1 MSYSSHTVHVS
12 TPQISKLVKLPGPVN
27 QIFNKDIKTIF
38 PSIKPRACC
47 LITNWQQGFVPL
59 NIRLHA
65 QWSRKFSTS
74 FMVQSCSPYLLHLP
88 VSLPRDC
95 AKILTKLKQNN
106 NHCSSL
112 DISSQKAIS
121 YSAIRS
127 SGISI
132 FLLSFL
138 FLCKENSANKS
149 HKEIKAP
156 LFPFDIN
163 HEQHWNV
170 NKAQAAFFLPEK
182 KLSITNVH
190 NSGERRLLV
199 LIPLPWNCKGH
210 QGTLS
215 EISSASNSMFL
226 PWGNR

>member
-1 MSYSSHTVHVS
+1 MLSDNQLAVGFCATEHQAPHPVVQEIFHKLYHTVMQPLS
-12 TPQISKLVKLPGPVN
+12 PT
-27 QIFNKDIKTIF
+27 F
-38 PSIKPRACC
+38 AC
-47 LITNWQQGFVPL
+47 
-59 NIRLHA
+59 
-65 QWSRKFSTS
+65 KFTK
-74 FMVQSCSPYLLHLP
+74 
-88 VSLPRDC
+88 RDC

-182 KLSITNVH
+182 KLSITNVY